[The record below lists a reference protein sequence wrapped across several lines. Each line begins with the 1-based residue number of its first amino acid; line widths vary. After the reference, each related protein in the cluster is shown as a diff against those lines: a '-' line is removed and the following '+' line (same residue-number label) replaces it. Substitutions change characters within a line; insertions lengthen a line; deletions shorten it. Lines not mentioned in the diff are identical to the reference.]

1 MLIALIRLFFAT
13 LSVEPDTLIAA
24 MTSDDPIALVG
35 IWLAEATARGADEL
49 EPASMSVATV
59 GADGRPSL
67 RLVLLRGIDAQGFV
81 FYTNLGSRKARDIA
95 VNPWVALCL
104 HWKSMTRQV
113 RIEGLATLVDE
124 TEADAYFASR
134 PRDSQIG
141 AWASKQSA
149 PLEGRFKLEARVA
162 RYAATFAI
170 GRVPRPEFWSGFRVV
185 PERIEFWE
193 QRPFRLHER
202 HCFERE
208 GDGWSQQRLYP

>member
-1 MLIALIRLFFAT
+1 MIT
-13 LSVEPDTLIAA
+13 
-24 MTSDDPIALVG
+24 DDPIALVG
-35 IWLAEATARGADEL
+35 TWLEAATARATEEL

-59 GADGRPSL
+59 DADGRPSL
-67 RLVLLRGIDAQGFV
+67 RMVLLRGIDERGFV

-95 VNPWVALCL
+95 VNPWIALCL

-113 RIEGLATLVDE
+113 RIEGAAEAVSDE
-124 TEADAYFASR
+124 EADAYFASR

-185 PERIEFWE
+185 PSRIEFWE

-202 HCFERE
+202 HCFERD
-208 GDGWSQQRLYP
+208 GDTWTQQKLYP